1 MRKTVKDW
9 IKLSEESL
17 QVEKHDLQ
25 SNKKSM
31 DYMYT
36 VKIEGQ
42 VEWQEKTEAEL
53 NMLDL
58 QGVYYEVK
66 HDLQYF
72 QKQVESER
80 PVSTG
85 DIMDPRF
92 SMTEYYKL
100 VNQEA
105 WNRYRKQ

>member
-42 VEWQEKTEAEL
+42 VEWQEKTDNGLEALE
-53 NMLDL
+53 L
-58 QGVYYEVK
+58 QGIDYEIIS
-66 HDLQYF
+66 
-72 QKQVESER
+72 QKE
-80 PVSTG
+80 
-85 DIMDPRF
+85 
-92 SMTEYYKL
+92 MTPHYTNVAEGSIWDY
-100 VNQEA
+100 
-105 WNRYRKQ
+105 